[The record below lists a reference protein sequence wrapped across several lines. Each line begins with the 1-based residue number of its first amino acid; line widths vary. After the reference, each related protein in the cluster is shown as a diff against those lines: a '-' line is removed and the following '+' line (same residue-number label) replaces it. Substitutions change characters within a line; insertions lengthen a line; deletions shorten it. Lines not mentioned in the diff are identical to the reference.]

1 MNILGSIHSSR
12 PIFVPTVAPNLDVPF
27 NNSLADSSTNNNTT
41 ATSALVTYTT
51 TLPAVG
57 SHSAVFASVSGT
69 KAFVQ
74 YTNVLADVSTA
85 MTISLWL
92 KVTGVVDT
100 TAPVYFDVG
109 TSATTYGVYLSRVA
123 NQAYDATRAT
133 TKNYSLC
140 GSSTFAL
147 RDNTWNHLVFV
158 VTKNSSTI
166 SWYRNGVAQTALTGA
181 VIANYPSTTS
191 SINTV
196 RIGSSISAADKGLIG
211 QVDQFRIYPAALS
224 SAAQA
229 GYVGSLNDMNLYYK
243 FDALSGGVFLNET
256 TLHPSADVVSLQFG
270 GTLDTAVFKFGP
282 GSLKNI
288 NTTPRNNTSYV
299 LPVGSHSFAFWIY
312 LDPNMGNNRFLMGW
326 ATSELSVANFGL
338 RTNESTGPYTIW
350 AYSDRS
356 TGPEYKNVTTAGT
369 TLAAS
374 TWHHV
379 VAIFSTTG
387 SCTLYLNNV
396 QQQTVTFAQAMNTTA
411 ARIYRDF
418 MCQPG
423 SYGGTANQDDFRHYE
438 RALTAA
444 DINTLYTA

>member
-1 MNILGSIHSSR
+1 MNFLGSIHSTK
-12 PIFVPTVAPNLDVPF
+12 FVPLPIPAQLDVPF
-27 NNSLADSSTNNNTT
+27 NNSLADSSANNNTT

-51 TLPAVG
+51 TFPAVG
-57 SHSAVFASVSGT
+57 THSAVFASVSAT

-92 KVTGVVDT
+92 KVTGVVDL

-109 TSATTYGVYLSRVA
+109 TSATTYGVYLSRVT
-123 NQAYDATRAT
+123 NQAYDATRT
-133 TKNYSLC
+133 VNKNYSLC

-147 RDNTWNHLVFV
+147 RDNTWHHLVFV
-158 VTKNSSTI
+158 VTKNSGTI
-166 SWYRNGVAQTALTGA
+166 PWYRNGVAQTALTGA
-181 VIANYPSTTS
+181 NTANYPTTTS

-196 RIGSSISAADKGLIG
+196 RIGSAISATNKGLIG
-211 QVDQFRIYPAALS
+211 QVDQFQIYPAALS

-229 GYVGSLNDMNLYYK
+229 GYVGSLNDMNLYYR
-243 FDALSGGVFLNET
+243 FNALSAGDVFLNET
-256 TLHPSADVVSLQFG
+256 TQHASADVVSLTYG
-270 GTLDTAVFKFGP
+270 GTLDTTVFKFGL
-282 GSLKNI
+282 GSLKNVSGA
-288 NTTPRNNTSYV
+288 PRNNTGYI
-299 LPVGSHSFAFWIY
+299 LPVGSHSFSFWIY

-326 ATSELSVANFGL
+326 ATNELSAYNFGL
-338 RTNESTGPYTIW
+338 RTNESTGPYTVW
-350 AYSDRS
+350 AFSDRS
-356 TGPEYKNVTTAGT
+356 TGPEYRNMTTAGT

-374 TWHHV
+374 VWHHV
-379 VAIFSTTG
+379 VAIFNTTG

-423 SYGGTANQDDFRHYE
+423 SFGGTANQDDFRHYE
-438 RALTAA
+438 RALTV
-444 DINTLYTA
+444 DEINTLYTA